1 MTIRGVQAESSD
13 MRTLMP
19 VLLALTSPALAIS
32 GNAPPASGFAAQ
44 AIVMIVDSRGGF
56 CTGTVIARD
65 LVLTAAHCVARQ
77 ATYRVRLSK
86 DGGVTDVETTRSHP
100 GFSMANYVKSRATA
114 DVALVKLKTPLPASV
129 VPASLGGTRRVAVG
143 ETMIVAGFGSTQD
156 GKEQG
161 IGEPRMAPL
170 VVTGQ
175 PGSLQIRLQDPATRN
190 ASIGLGSCT
199 GDSGGPAFGRKDA
212 DGGEVMGVVSWSTAP
227 RNEAGCGGLTGLTPL
242 LNYRTWIVDTAAKLG
257 SSLETP

>member
-1 MTIRGVQAESSD
+1 
-13 MRTLMP
+13 MR
-19 VLLALTSPALAIS
+19 LALLLSVALATPAFAIS

-56 CTGTVIARD
+56 CTGTAIAHD

-77 ATYRVRLSK
+77 ATYRVRISK
-86 DGGVTDVETTRSHP
+86 EGGVTEVETTRSHP
-100 GFSMANYVKSRATA
+100 GFSMANYVANRATA
-114 DVALVKLKTPLPASV
+114 DVALVKLKAALPSSI

-190 ASIGLGSCT
+190 AGVGLGSCT
-199 GDSGGPAFGRKDA
+199 GDSGGPAFGRKGAED
-212 DGGEVMGVVSWSTAP
+212 GEVMGVVSWSTAP
-227 RNEAGCGGLTGLTPL
+227 KNEAGCGGLTGLTPL
-242 LNYRTWIVDTAAKLG
+242 LNYRTWIVDTAMKLG

>member
-1 MTIRGVQAESSD
+1 
-13 MRTLMP
+13 MR
-19 VLLALTSPALAIS
+19 LALLSLALATPAFAIS

-44 AIVMIVDSRGGF
+44 AIIMIVDSRGGF
-56 CTGTVIARD
+56 CTGTAIARD
-65 LVLTAAHCVARQ
+65 LVLTAAHCVARP
-77 ATYRVRLSK
+77 ANYRVRLSK
-86 DGGVTDVETTRSHP
+86 EGGVTEVETTRTHP
-100 GFSMANYVKSRATA
+100 GFSMANYVRNRATA
-114 DVALVKLKTPLPASV
+114 DVALVKLKAPLPPAI

-143 ETMIVAGFGSTQD
+143 EMMIVAGFGSTQD
-156 GKEQG
+156 GKELG

-227 RNEAGCGGLTGLTPL
+227 KNDAGCGGLTGLTPL
-242 LNYRTWIVDTAAKLG
+242 LNYRSWVVETARKLG
-257 SSLETP
+257 SPLKEE